1 MNAAKSL
8 FIVLLALAAVVTSM
22 SFFIVRQTEHAI
34 KFRFGEII
42 KSDYAPGLH
51 FKWPLINEVRKFDK
65 RVLTLDTTP
74 ETFPTSEQK
83 YVEVDFFVK
92 WRIVDVSAFYRT
104 TAGSEIAAAQ
114 RLLEVLKNGLKAEI
128 AKRTLAQVVSAER
141 AEIMGVMTARANA
154 AAKDFGVEIVDVR
167 VKQIELPTSVS
178 EDVYKRM
185 RSERQEF
192 ATQIRAEG
200 AEAAEKV
207 RADAERQRTVLLAE
221 AFREAEEIRGAGDA
235 GSAAI
240 YARAYNRDAEFYG
253 FYRSLQAYRKA
264 FEHGND
270 ILVLEPDSEFFKYFD
285 QTRAR

>member
-207 RADAERQRTVLLAE
+207 RADAERQRTVL
-221 AFREAEEIRGAGDA
+221 
-235 GSAAI
+235 
-240 YARAYNRDAEFYG
+240 
-253 FYRSLQAYRKA
+253 
-264 FEHGND
+264 
-270 ILVLEPDSEFFKYFD
+270 
-285 QTRAR
+285 